1 MALFVFQGFHIKH
14 PGYLGHR
21 YSTDKTIQV
30 RLNKFAPNSSS
41 CLVRKMMTPEC
52 MSYICVVGL
61 KFRVF
66 FSCFSLFS
74 VGPE

>member
-1 MALFVFQGFHIKH
+1 MALFVCQGFHIKH

-21 YSTDKTIQV
+21 YSTDKTTV

-41 CLVRKMMTPEC
+41 CLVRKMMMPGC
-52 MSYICVVGL
+52 MSYICGVAL

-66 FSCFSLFS
+66 LYFSLFS
-74 VGPE
+74 MGPE